1 MFPIQCYCT
10 IIYVSV
16 TRKMNDLEQLK
27 PNCLELFQYNH
38 CVNSC
43 FIDKKNS
50 FMPLDQNH
58 NAAVLYFVLQ

>member
-1 MFPIQCYCT
+1 MFSIQCYCT

-43 FIDKKNS
+43 FRQKKFIHAPS
-50 FMPLDQNH
+50 PKP
-58 NAAVLYFVLQ
+58 